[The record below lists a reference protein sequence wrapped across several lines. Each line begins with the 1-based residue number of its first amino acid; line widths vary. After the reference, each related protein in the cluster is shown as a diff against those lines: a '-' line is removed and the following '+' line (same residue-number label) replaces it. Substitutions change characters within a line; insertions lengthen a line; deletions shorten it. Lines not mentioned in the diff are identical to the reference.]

1 MTQSPFD
8 LTKFRSDLDQLKGL
22 TPEQQDFVLKR
33 LYPERSPDSELFGGL
48 LERMERLNSSEEISK
63 RLTLANELD
72 KDRMREA
79 GKYKAM
85 FDLPN
90 TLINAYSVPS
100 RIQAQ
105 GAADIAQM
113 MSQGAANI
121 PNLTNYQRGSFNF
134 SPNRYF

>member
-8 LTKFRSDLDQLKGL
+8 LTKFRSDTEQLKGL
-22 TPEQQDFVLKR
+22 SPEDRAFALNQMYQKSDPFSDFLAAVLKNNTI
-33 LYPERSPDSELFGGL
+33 ERTRELVNL
-48 LERMERLNSSEEISK
+48 QK
-63 RLTLANELD
+63 ELD

-79 GKYKAM
+79 GKYKAL

-113 MSQGAANI
+113 MSQGAQNI
-121 PNLTNYQRGSFNF
+121 PQLTNYQRGSFNF

>member
-1 MTQSPFD
+1 MTESPFD
-8 LTKFRSDLDQLKGL
+8 LTKFRSDIEQLKGL
-22 TPEQQDFVLKR
+22 GPEDRAFALNQMYQKSDPFSDLLAAALKNNTT
-33 LYPERSPDSELFGGL
+33 ERTRELV
-48 LERMERLNSSEEISK
+48 NIQK
-63 RLTLANELD
+63 ELD

-79 GKYKAM
+79 GKYKAL

-90 TLINAYSVPS
+90 ALISAYSVPS

>member
-8 LTKFRSDLDQLKGL
+8 LTKFRSDTEQLKGL
-22 TPEQQDFVLKR
+22 SPEDRAFALNQMYQKSDPFSDLLAAALKNNTI
-33 LYPERSPDSELFGGL
+33 ERTRELV
-48 LERMERLNSSEEISK
+48 NIQK
-63 RLTLANELD
+63 ELD

-79 GKYKAM
+79 GKYKAL

-105 GAADIAQM
+105 GAADIAQL
-113 MSQGAANI
+113 MSQGTQNI
-121 PNLTNYQRGSFNF
+121 PQLTNYQRGSFNF

>member
-8 LTKFRSDLDQLKGL
+8 LTKFNSDY
-22 TPEQQDFVLKR
+22 EQIKNLPLEHQSLVLNH
-33 LYPERSPDSELFGGL
+33 LYPERSPDSEIFNGL
-48 LERMERLNSSEEISK
+48 LNRLERLNSSEEISK

-79 GKYKAM
+79 GKYKAL

-121 PNLTNYQRGSFNF
+121 PNLTNYQRGSFSF

>member
-8 LTKFRSDLDQLKGL
+8 LTKFRSDTEQLKGL
-22 TPEQQDFVLKR
+22 SPEDRAFALNQMYQKSDPFSDLLAAALKNNTI
-33 LYPERSPDSELFGGL
+33 ERTRELV
-48 LERMERLNSSEEISK
+48 NIQK
-63 RLTLANELD
+63 ELD

-79 GKYKAM
+79 GKYKAL